1 MVGAGQCT
9 PPKKSK
15 HLKNFEM
22 YKKTASN
29 SNGRSPIEPEFLEP
43 LPITR
48 PPRKVQKVETFDS
61 QAPSESVLVDRTNTQ
76 STMMRADPK
85 RMLQKQFSFADP
97 SDEKIDQKVAS
108 NKRSA
113 KATRKQYGQ
122 ENQGPVK
129 AKKVA
134 EVETTRASP
143 GARREP
149 SVR

>member
-1 MVGAGQCT
+1 MKQLELQKAQEESERAKQMVGAGQCT

-29 SNGRSPIEPEFLEP
+29 SNGRSPIESEFLEP

-48 PPRKVQKVETFDS
+48 HPRKAQKVETFDS

-76 STMMRADPK
+76 STMRDVREMRADPK

-97 SDEKIDQKVAS
+97 CDEKIDQKVAS
-108 NKRSA
+108 NKRTT
-113 KATRKQYGQ
+113 KATRKQYG
-122 ENQGPVK
+122 
-129 AKKVA
+129 
-134 EVETTRASP
+134 
-143 GARREP
+143 
-149 SVR
+149 

>member
-1 MVGAGQCT
+1 MKQRELQKAQEESERAKQMVGAGQCT

-15 HLKNFEM
+15 HLKNLEM

-48 PPRKVQKVETFDS
+48 HPRKAQKVETFDS

-76 STMMRADPK
+76 STIIRSDPK

-97 SDEKIDQKVAS
+97 CDEKIDQKVAS
-108 NKRSA
+108 NKRAA
-113 KATRKQYGQ
+113 KATRKQYG
-122 ENQGPVK
+122 
-129 AKKVA
+129 
-134 EVETTRASP
+134 
-143 GARREP
+143 
-149 SVR
+149 